1 MRLTIYSITAS
12 ESGEVSRSP
21 ADFLR
26 LLGMTE
32 GPIPKVTAARIR
44 GAVVIVAR
52 VRPVRP
58 GAATGLLV
66 GVLG

>member
-1 MRLTIYSITAS
+1 MRLTIYCITAS
-12 ESGEVSRSP
+12 ESGEVSHSP
-21 ADFLR
+21 ADFLC
-26 LLGMTE
+26 LLGKTE
-32 GPIPKVTAARIR
+32 GSVPKVTAARIR
-44 GAVVIVAR
+44 GAVVMVAR